1 MSAQPST
8 ALERK
13 LSPLN
18 VWALA
23 LGCIIGWGAF
33 VMPANTFLPAAGP
46 AGTAIAMAIAA
57 CVMTLIAWNYAYM
70 IVRYPIA
77 GGEFAYISE
86 TFGKTHAFAASWL
99 LGLCY
104 LAIVPLNATA
114 LALVGRNLLGG
125 IFQVGF
131 HYTVAGY
138 DVYLGELLLAVGA
151 LLVFAFLSIRGV
163 QFAGVFQT
171 ILVFAIVA
179 GVAVIVIGALA
190 STGSGTAGI
199 EPAFAPDRSTAGGIA
214 AIVAVA
220 PWAFVGFDT
229 IPQAAEEYRFSPARS
244 KLLMVVSIVFG
255 AAIYAVLTLV
265 TASVRPEGYASWS
278 EYIAAAGELSG
289 IEALPTFHAAYSLL
303 GPVGLGLLGM
313 AVSAAIMSGI
323 VGFYMATSR
332 LLFAMGRE
340 RTLPAWFGQVD
351 SRHRT
356 PRNAIVFVMAISL
369 VAPFF
374 GRTALGWLVDMSS
387 VGAAVGYGYTSL
399 AAWKI
404 ARQEGRRSIQITGAL
419 GAALS
424 LGFIALLLL
433 PVPGVGASLGF
444 ESYVCLAVW
453 LVAGIVF
460 RLASRR
466 ASDSSPE
473 R

>member
-1 MSAQPST
+1 MANISESSQ
-8 ALERK
+8 LERK

-33 VMPANTFLPAAGP
+33 VMPANTFLPQGGP
-46 AGTAIAMAIAA
+46 AGTAIAMGIAA
-57 CVMTLIAWNYAYM
+57 VIMVLIAWNYSYM

-77 GGEFAYISE
+77 GGEYAYISE
-86 TFGKTHAFAASWL
+86 TFGKTHAFSASWL

-138 DVYLGELLLAVGA
+138 DVYLGELLLALGA
-151 LLVFAFLSIRGV
+151 LILFAYLSIRGV
-163 QFAGVFQT
+163 KFTGMFQT
-171 ILVFAIVA
+171 VLVFAIVA
-179 GVAVIVIGALA
+179 GVAAVALA
-190 STGSGTAGI
+190 ALMMPSVTDGTL
-199 EPAFAPDRSTAGGIA
+199 APSFNPQTPVVPGIA

-229 IPQAAEEYRFSPARS
+229 IPQAAEEYKFSPTKS
-244 KLLMVVSIVFG
+244 KALMIISIVFG
-255 AAIYAVLTLV
+255 AIIYVVLNTV
-265 TASVRPEGYASWS
+265 TAAVVPDGYASWP
-278 EYIAAAGELSG
+278 EYIEAAGGLSG
-289 IEALPTFHAAYSLL
+289 IEALPTFHAAYALL
-303 GPVGLGLLGM
+303 GPVGLTVLGI

-340 RTLPAWFGQVD
+340 NTLPSWFGKVD
-351 SRHRT
+351 PKWKT
-356 PRNAIVFVMAISL
+356 PRNAILFVMAVSL
-369 VAPFF
+369 IAPFF

-404 ARQEGRRSIQITGAL
+404 ARQEGDTRIQITGIL
-419 GAALS
+419 GALMSLLFMILLLVPLPGFSSS
-424 LGFIALLLL
+424 LGT
-433 PVPGVGASLGF
+433 
-444 ESYVCLAVW
+444 ESYICLVVW
-453 LVAGIVF
+453 VVLGIVF
-460 RLASRR
+460 YVTSARKKTEAQ
-466 ASDSSPE
+466 
-473 R
+473 